1 VIIKTSL
8 RLIST
13 VHSVDILINFS
24 LCTVKLVHKKSK
36 PIWVKPKAKRLDGKR
51 ASEWGRRNH
60 EPAETQIQLQIRNEI
75 ENAYMCV
82 HVCVGKGGGAGK
94 ANLAAN

>member
-1 VIIKTSL
+1 M
-8 RLIST
+8 
-13 VHSVDILINFS
+13 DILINFS

-51 ASEWGRRNH
+51 GNEWGRWNH

-82 HVCVGKGGGAGK
+82 HVFVGKGVGQEK
-94 ANLAAN
+94 PTWRPIEN